1 MFSQITPFWYYQT
14 TLMDIDFDPVLALV
28 FAAWF
33 VLGVAVPLIIAPEEK
48 E

>member
-14 TLMDIDFDPVLALV
+14 TIMDAIDPVLAII
-28 FAAWF
+28 FAVWIA
-33 VLGVAVPLIIAPEEK
+33 LGVAVPLIIAPTDK